1 LRSNHIALDDDIVLP
16 WLGCLEYVQWAGGA
30 GALNQH
36 LFKATSTTHP
46 HWLCYIG
53 IFSHLEAFRH
63 RAAGEATTMGHI
75 QRHHLSEAK
84 LALPPGSHLDALSP
98 IISPIVECIWQRQ
111 IESRPLS
118 TLRDT
123 LHPKLISGEL
133 RLPDAERFL
142 AQVAA

>member
-1 LRSNHIALDDDIVLP
+1 
-16 WLGCLEYVQWAGGA
+16 
-30 GALNQH
+30 
-36 LFKATSTTHP
+36 
-46 HWLCYIG
+46 
-53 IFSHLEAFRH
+53 
-63 RAAGEATTMGHI
+63 M
-75 QRHHLSEAK
+75 
-84 LALPPGSHLDALSP
+84 ALPPGSHLDALSP